1 MQHEHEGLST
11 KGWCEL
17 RVYPYIRLMGTETNH
32 SRASTRAGWVPIRPL
47 GEVHRTQ
54 ILQHLLGL
62 GDHDRYLR
70 FGYAASDERIRAYA
84 DSLDFSHD
92 DVFGIFNRRLQ
103 LVSIAH
109 LAYSQLAGAN
119 HGVSR
124 MAEFAVSVDHRARGR
139 GYGGRLFSYAVR
151 HARNRGVDRLF
162 IHALSENTAM
172 LRIAR
177 KAGADMQRD
186 GGEAEAWLQLPPV
199 SLMSQVEELFAN
211 HAADVNYLAKAQSR
225 RVQYAW
231 ALYRQFQHRVLRMT
245 GVVSR

>member
-1 MQHEHEGLST
+1 
-11 KGWCEL
+11 
-17 RVYPYIRLMGTETNH
+17 MGTVTNH
-32 SRASTRAGWVPIRPL
+32 SRAPSRAGWVPIRPL
-47 GEVHRTQ
+47 GQAHRTQ

-62 GDHDRYLR
+62 GDQDRYLR
-70 FGYAASDERIRAYA
+70 FGYAANDERIRAYA
-84 DSLDFSHD
+84 ASLDFSHD

-103 LVSIAH
+103 LVAITH
-109 LAYSQLAGAN
+109 LAYSQLASAN

-139 GYGGRLFSYAVR
+139 GYGGRLFGYAVR

-186 GGEAEAWLQLPPV
+186 GSESEAWLQLPPD
-199 SLMSQVEELFAN
+199 SLASQMEELFAN
-211 HAADVNYLAKAQSR
+211 HAADLNYVAKGQLR
-225 RVQYAW
+225 RLQYVW
-231 ALYRQFQHRVLRMT
+231 ARYRHFQHRMLRMA
-245 GVVSR
+245 GVGPR

>member
-1 MQHEHEGLST
+1 
-11 KGWCEL
+11 
-17 RVYPYIRLMGTETNH
+17 MGTVIHHARTP
-32 SRASTRAGWVPIRPL
+32 SKLGWVPIRPL

-62 GDHDRYLR
+62 GDRDRYLR
-70 FGYAASDERIRAYA
+70 FGYAANDERIRAYA
-84 DSLDFSHD
+84 TSLDFSHD

-103 LVSIAH
+103 LVAITH
-109 LAYSQLAGAN
+109 LAYSQLASAN

-139 GYGGRLFSYAVR
+139 GYGGRLFNYAMR

-177 KAGADMQRD
+177 KAGAEMQRE
-186 GGEAEAWLQLPPV
+186 GGESEAWLHLRPD
-199 SLMSQVEELFAN
+199 SLLSQVEELFAN
-211 HAADVNYLAKAQSR
+211 HAANVNYLVKAQHR
-225 RVQYAW
+225 RLQYVW
-231 ALYRQFQHRVLRMT
+231 ARYRHFQHRMFRMR
-245 GVVSR
+245 GVGPR

>member
-1 MQHEHEGLST
+1 
-11 KGWCEL
+11 
-17 RVYPYIRLMGTETNH
+17 MGTSSHH
-32 SRASTRAGWVPIRPL
+32 SRASSPARWVPIRPL
-47 GEVHRTQ
+47 SEVHRTQ

-92 DVFGIFNRRLQ
+92 DVFGVFNRRLQ

-124 MAEFAVSVDHRARGR
+124 MAEFAVSVDQRARGR
-139 GYGGRLFSYAVR
+139 GHGGRLFSYAVR

-186 GGEAEAWLQLPPV
+186 GSESEAWLQLPPD
-199 SLMSQVEELFAN
+199 SLASQMEELFAN
-211 HAADVNYLAKAQSR
+211 HAADLNYVAKGQLR
-225 RVQYAW
+225 RLQYVW
-231 ALYRQFQHRVLRMT
+231 ARYRHFQHRLLRMT
-245 GVVSR
+245 GVGPR

>member
-1 MQHEHEGLST
+1 
-11 KGWCEL
+11 
-17 RVYPYIRLMGTETNH
+17 MGTSSHH
-32 SRASTRAGWVPIRPL
+32 SRDSSPARWVPIRPL

-70 FGYAASDERIRAYA
+70 FGYAASDERIRAHA
-84 DSLDFSHD
+84 ASLDFTHD
-92 DVFGIFNRRLQ
+92 DMFGVFNRRLQ

-109 LAYSQLAGAN
+109 LAYSQLASAN

-124 MAEFAVSVDHRARGR
+124 MAEFAVSVDQRARGR
-139 GYGGRLFSYAVR
+139 GHGSRLFKHAVR

-177 KAGADMQRD
+177 RAGAAMQRE
-186 GGEAEAWLQLPPV
+186 GSESEAWLPLPPV
-199 SLMSQVEELFAN
+199 SLRSQVEELFAN
-211 HAADVNYLAKAQSR
+211 HAASLNYLLKAQGR
-225 RVQYAW
+225 RFKHAW
-231 ALYRQFQHRVLRMT
+231 ALYRHFQQRVLRMT